1 MSEYT
6 LSNRVHID
14 FILTALIFSLC
25 SFGIIILYS
34 ASGQNIDLV
43 YSQIAKLFIALL
55 CMILVAQ
62 IPPANLNRLSLLLY
76 VLGVILLI
84 FVIIFGDIG
93 KGDPYF
99 GKVEGVM
106 ILGIKRN
113 SRAWRS
119 GLRTND
125 VITSVNKEPIKN
137 LDEFLSAVDQKDKAL
152 MSGILFRVIRG
163 NAASFIVVK

>member
-1 MSEYT
+1 LVDENT
-6 LSNRVHID
+6 KAD
-14 FILTALIFSLC
+14 KK
-25 SFGIIILYS
+25 S
-34 ASGQNIDLV
+34 AITNQ
-43 YSQIAKLFIALL
+43 LL
-55 CMILVAQ
+55 Q
-62 IPPANLNRLSLLLY
+62 
-76 VLGVILLI
+76 GVT
-84 FVIIFGDIG
+84 VGDIK
-93 KGDPYF
+93 KGNPYF

>member
-1 MSEYT
+1 MSLRST
-6 LSNRVHID
+6 IHMN
-14 FILTALIFSLC
+14 T
-25 SFGIIILYS
+25 
-34 ASGQNIDLV
+34 
-43 YSQIAKLFIALL
+43 
-55 CMILVAQ
+55 
-62 IPPANLNRLSLLLY
+62 
-76 VLGVILLI
+76 
-84 FVIIFGDIG
+84 
-93 KGDPYF
+93 YF

-119 GLRTND
+119 GLRIND